1 MKRKNFLF
9 FLTHV
14 EIKMDPLYF
23 SKQRARARKGK
34 FNPPFRASMKNSAR
48 LLQQSSS
55 RNFSRNSA
63 NHRRVVLDTL
73 SSSSRCS
80 WNSSEQYHGYE
91 AFLRFPRGMIL
102 LNLPLSFR
110 RVESSREGGEEGPF
124 FFEEERLFP
133 LSSRGSRNTV
143 TRLARFSSVLAPR
156 DAVFLSQKYT
166 LSYHRCSFRG
176 RNYRRDGK
184 FLRNFEMFLETINNW
199 KER

>member
-1 MKRKNFLF
+1 
-9 FLTHV
+9 
-14 EIKMDPLYF
+14 MDPLYF

-124 FFEEERLFP
+124 FFEGGEIVPSVFSRITKYGNTFSPVQLSLLFQ
-133 LSSRGSRNTV
+133 LLV
-143 TRLARFSSVLAPR
+143 ML
-156 DAVFLSQKYT
+156 Y
-166 LSYHRCSFRG
+166 SFRKNT
-176 RNYRRDGK
+176 RCHIIDAHSWPK
-184 FLRNFEMFLETINNW
+184 LSKL
-199 KER
+199 

>member
-1 MKRKNFLF
+1 
-9 FLTHV
+9 
-14 EIKMDPLYF
+14 MDPLYF
-23 SKQRARARKGK
+23 SKQRARATKGK

-73 SSSSRCS
+73 FSSSSRCS

-124 FFEEERLFP
+124 FFSREERLFP

-166 LSYHRCSFRG
+166 LSYHRCSFVAEIIETLKCFSKRLIIG
-176 RNYRRDGK
+176 RKG
-184 FLRNFEMFLETINNW
+184 NFCKSML
-199 KER
+199 

>member
-1 MKRKNFLF
+1 
-9 FLTHV
+9 
-14 EIKMDPLYF
+14 MDPLYF

-166 LSYHRCSFRG
+166 LSYHRCSFVAEVIVAMESFFETLKCFLKRLIIG
-176 RNYRRDGK
+176 RKG
-184 FLRNFEMFLETINNW
+184 NFCKSML
-199 KER
+199 